1 MPSVDVETS
10 FVGWVALRAVT
21 LDVRAVVP
29 ILRIVD
35 VERARDFYVGY
46 LGFTVDWEDQFDD
59 LNPRVDT
66 IPGDEQGGAR
76 MTLLDPFGNS
86 LRVDERRD

>member
-46 LGFTVDWEDQFDD
+46 LGFTVDWRISSTTSIRAST
-59 LNPRVDT
+59 P
-66 IPGDEQGGAR
+66 AR
-76 MTLLDPFGNS
+76 AMSRAEPA
-86 LRVDERRD
+86 